1 MHCRRGVAP
10 YDPNSRALSR
20 QALRL
25 FQRPPRRSGDEQ
37 AAPGQA
43 TDAVG
48 HRANAGLSAFVVDAH
63 LTASQIAF
71 VDLVV
76 DHLTAKGSVPLG
88 ILYESPFTEVAPLGP
103 DGLFSGDQVVALF
116 GALKQLDQSAMPS
129 EAV

>member
-1 MHCRRGVAP
+1 M
-10 YDPNSRALSR
+10 
-20 QALRL
+20 
-25 FQRPPRRSGDEQ
+25 
-37 AAPGQA
+37 
-43 TDAVG
+43 
-48 HRANAGLSAFVVDAH
+48 
-63 LTASQIAF
+63 
-71 VDLVV
+71 V